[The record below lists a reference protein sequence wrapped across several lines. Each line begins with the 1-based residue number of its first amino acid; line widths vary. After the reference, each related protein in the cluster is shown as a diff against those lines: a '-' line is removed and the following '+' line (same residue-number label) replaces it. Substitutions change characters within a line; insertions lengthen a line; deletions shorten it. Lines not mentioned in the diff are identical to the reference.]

1 MSTINFQL
9 QDIPDGGMKSFHQ
22 DEQIILVTRD
32 GEHVTAMQGKCP
44 HAGADLGEGLRYGHR
59 IICPWHHA
67 TFDAQS
73 GNLLEPLAIAGLERY
88 EIEEDAANPDNKI
101 IHIDKPIQFKTP
113 DSQQQDT
120 HTLIIGGGGAGFMAA
135 THLRAQGYAGKITMI
150 SADDHA
156 PYNRPLLSKMYLAG
170 NIEEGKLLLGGGSWA
185 EENSVELR
193 INTRADEIDPETKQ
207 VTLDN
212 GEQLSADY
220 LIVATG
226 AAPQRPPIDGI
237 DLKGVYVMHSLSD
250 TKTIADSVDNKNVVI
265 MGTGFIGMEAAAS
278 LSQRGT
284 TASITVIGMSD
295 SVMDT
300 IISAKVGSGLQQ
312 LHESNGVTFHMGAA
326 VGEIT
331 GSAGKVSGV
340 TLKSGKTI
348 NADIVILGT
357 GVTPRVEV
365 IQTAKKDPQ
374 DGVNV
379 SATLLLEQGAYALG
393 DIANANGVLGQL
405 RIEHWRVA
413 LQQGMIA
420 AENILK
426 QGNDAIEVR
435 AFDERVPFFWTQQF
449 GKSLRY
455 IGHAET
461 TEHAIL
467 RGNPNELNY
476 VEFYFNDDSEDA
488 KVVAASGLAH
498 DKDIIA
504 IGELIRL
511 DNSPTRA
518 QIIDGLDV
526 VQHLQNIA

>member
-1 MSTINFQL
+1 MSTIRFQL
-9 QDIPDGGMKSFHQ
+9 QDIPDGGMTSFHQ

-32 GEHVTAMQGKCP
+32 GDQVTAMQGKCP
-44 HAGADLGEGLRYGHR
+44 HAGADLGEGLRCDNR

-73 GNLLEPLAIAGLERY
+73 GELLEPLAMNGLERY

-101 IHIDKPIQFKTP
+101 IHFDKPIKFKDP
-113 DSQQQDT
+113 DSQQQDS
-120 HTLIIGGGGAGFMAA
+120 HTLIVGGGGAGFMAA

-170 NIEEGKLLLGGGSWA
+170 NIEEGKLLLGGSSWA
-185 EENSVELR
+185 EENSVDLQ
-193 INTRADEIDPETKQ
+193 INTKANEINPETKQ

-226 AAPQRPPIDGI
+226 AAPQRPPIEGVE
-237 DLKGVYVMHSLSD
+237 LEGVYVMHSFSD
-250 TKTIADSVDNKNVVI
+250 AQAIAEAVDNKKVVI
-265 MGTGFIGMEAAAS
+265 IGTGFIGMEAAAS
-278 LSQRGT
+278 LTQRNT

-295 SVMDT
+295 SVMDN
-300 IISAKVGSGLQQ
+300 IISPQVGAGLQQ
-312 LHESNGVTFHMGAA
+312 LHESNGVVFQMGAT
-326 VGEIT
+326 VSEIV
-331 GSAGKVSGV
+331 GSAGKVTGV
-340 TLKSGKTI
+340 TLSSGKTI
-348 NADIVILGT
+348 DADVVIMGT
-357 GVTPRVEV
+357 GVKPRVEV
-365 IQTAKKDPQ
+365 IETAKKDSK

-379 SATLLLEQGAYALG
+379 SANLLLEQGAYALG
-393 DIANANGVLGQL
+393 DIANANSVLGKL

-413 LQQGMIA
+413 LQHGMIA

-426 QGNDAIEVR
+426 QGNDDIEVR
-435 AFDERVPFFWTQQF
+435 PFDERVPFFWTQQF

-476 VEFYFNDDSEDA
+476 VEFYFNDDSDNA

-511 DNSPTRA
+511 GNSPSRA
-518 QIIDGLDV
+518 QIMDGLDV
-526 VQHLQNIA
+526 VQHLQDIA